1 MRYSAQLRAARGLV
15 DWSQSQLAD
24 ASGVALSTVRRME
37 NSEGRLRGT
46 ADNVWKVQQALEEA
60 GVVFIDENEQG
71 PGVLLKKEKIP
82 PGGSRTSE

>member
-15 DWSQSQLAD
+15 DWSQSRLAD
-24 ASGVALSTVRRME
+24 AAGVALSTVRRME

-60 GVVFIDENEQG
+60 GVVFIDRNGGG
-71 PGVLLKKEKIP
+71 PGVRLSDP
-82 PGGSRTSE
+82 SP